1 MTTSRTISSLVMVAL
16 LHAASTV
23 YGEVPTATDYAA
35 CNEEALD
42 ALKSGSASPTTK
54 DEARAEGARE
64 GQGAASPRTDSTG
77 KITQSPDPQL
87 EGMDAEG
94 AKNPAYQA
102 AYRSCMRKKGF

>member
-1 MTTSRTISSLVMVAL
+1 MTTSTTISSLVTVAL
-16 LHAASTV
+16 LLAASTV
-23 YGEVPTATDYAA
+23 YGEVPTASDYAA

-42 ALKSGSASPTTK
+42 ALKSRSASQTAK

-77 KITQSPDPQL
+77 KVTQSLDPQL